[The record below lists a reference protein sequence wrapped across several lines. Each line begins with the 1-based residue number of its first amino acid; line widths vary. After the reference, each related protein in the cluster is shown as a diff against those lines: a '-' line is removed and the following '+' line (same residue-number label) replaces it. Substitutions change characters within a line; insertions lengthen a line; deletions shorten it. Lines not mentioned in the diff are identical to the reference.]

1 MVSIEFSEV
10 QDAFHFNRGEY
21 TLMGQYVKIGEA
33 DEDMAYGFVSMMND
47 QHRYKKY
54 PSKEVVK
61 EMFDEF
67 MKERRETA

>member
-1 MVSIEFSEV
+1 
-10 QDAFHFNRGEY
+10 
-21 TLMGQYVKIGEA
+21 MGQYVKIGEA